1 MNKTFSERLTEARES
16 LRMSQS
22 ELARK
27 MNVTPQA
34 VQQWESSTTPR
45 QHRVDLLAKILGV
58 SASFLLFGANLE
70 SENQVNEKASIS
82 YLPSKFV
89 QIPILD
95 ASLAAGAGSYVTDD
109 VIKEYMPMDRAWL
122 ERYQVDKERA
132 NIVPIRGESME
143 PTLMS
148 GDLLLINTAIHKP
161 ISGKIF
167 AFDFDGDLRIK
178 RFNKRLDGSWLIS
191 SDNDDKN
198 LYRDETV
205 SSHNIDQLRVIGQAV
220 TIVERN
226 LL

>member
-1 MNKTFSERLTEARES
+1 MTKTFSERLTETREA
-16 LRMSQS
+16 LGMSQS

-34 VQQWESSTTPR
+34 VQQWESTTTPR
-45 QHRVDLLAKILGV
+45 QHRVDLLAKILSV

-70 SENQVNEKASIS
+70 SKNQTNENRVSFA
-82 YLPSKFV
+82 PSSRFV

-109 VIKEYMPMDRAWL
+109 VIKEYMPMDREWL
-122 ERYQVDKERA
+122 ERYQVNKDKA

-148 GDLLLINTAIHKP
+148 GDLLLINTAVHKP

-205 SSHNIDQLRVIGQAV
+205 SAHNIDQLRVIGQAV